1 MATSAQTLSLI
12 IDELLQAK
20 PANRTE
26 AITLLSAKGYL
37 PKKLIEEPKPVK
49 PVSVF
54 ASKAAQDYADAN
66 DIVIPEGFKGS
77 AAKDKVSVSDLK
89 KLKDPPKAK
98 LSGSPSALKYA
109 RDNNIDLTDFVG
121 SGEDGKIMLKDVK
134 ALKPEETPKPA
145 ETPKPSEPGP
155 STPSEPEVTPEP
167 VKEDGMKIT
176 PAAAKAIQKYGIDEE
191 DIKSVTPSGKNGELL
206 LKDLKDLIEL
216 FKAEVG
222 EEVDIDGQDEY

>member
-37 PKKLIEEPKPVK
+37 PKKLLEEPKPVK

-54 ASKAAQDYADAN
+54 ASKAAQDYAEAN
-66 DIVIPEGFKGS
+66 DIVVPEGFKGS
-77 AAKDKVSVSDLK
+77 AAKDKISVSDLK
-89 KLKDPPKAK
+89 KLKEPTKAK
-98 LSGSPSALKYA
+98 LNGSPSALKYA

-134 ALKPEETPKPA
+134 ALKPEETPKP
-145 ETPKPSEPGP
+145 SEPGP
-155 STPSEPEVTPEP
+155 STLPEPKVTPEP
-167 VKEDGMKIT
+167 EKKDSKIT
-176 PAAAKAIQKYGIDEE
+176 PAAAKAIQKYGIDEDDLK
-191 DIKSVTPSGKNGELL
+191 DITPSGKNGELL

-216 FKAEVG
+216 FKAEAG
-222 EEVDIDGQDEY
+222 EKVESEDEY

>member
-37 PKKLIEEPKPVK
+37 PKKLLEEPKPVK

-54 ASKAAQDYADAN
+54 ASKAAQDYAEAN
-66 DIVIPEGFKGS
+66 DIVVPEGFKGS

-145 ETPKPSEPGP
+145 ETPKPSESGP

-167 VKEDGMKIT
+167 VKDDGMKIT

-222 EEVDIDGQDEY
+222 EEVDIDSQDEY

>member
-12 IDELLQAK
+12 IDELLKAK

-37 PKKLIEEPKPVK
+37 PKKLLEEPKPVK

-54 ASKAAQDYADAN
+54 ASKAAQDFAEAN
-66 DIVIPEGFKGS
+66 DIVVPEGFKGS
-77 AAKDKVSVSDLK
+77 AAKDKISVSDLK
-89 KLKDPPKAK
+89 KLKEPPKAK
-98 LSGSPSALKYA
+98 LNGSPSALKYA
-109 RDNNIDLTDFVG
+109 RDNNIDLTDFLG

-155 STPSEPEVTPEP
+155 STLPEPEVTPKPE
-167 VKEDGMKIT
+167 EDKGSKIT
-176 PAAAKAIQKYGIDEE
+176 PAAAKAIQKYGIDEDDLK
-191 DIKSVTPSGKNGELL
+191 DITPSGKNGELL

-216 FKAEVG
+216 FKAEAG
-222 EEVDIDGQDEY
+222 EKVESEDEY

>member
-20 PANRTE
+20 PANRAE

-37 PKKLIEEPKPVK
+37 PKKLLEEPKPVK

-54 ASKAAQDYADAN
+54 ASKAAQDYAEAN
-66 DIVIPEGFKGS
+66 DIVVPEGFKGT
-77 AAKDKVSVSDLK
+77 AAKDKISVSDLK
-89 KLKDPPKAK
+89 KLKEPPKAK
-98 LSGSPSALKYA
+98 LNGSPSALKYA

-134 ALKPEETPKPA
+134 ALKPEETPKP
-145 ETPKPSEPGP
+145 SEPGP
-155 STPSEPEVTPEP
+155 STLPEPEVTPEP
-167 VKEDGMKIT
+167 EKKDSKIT
-176 PAAAKAIQKYGIDEE
+176 PAAAKAIQKYGIDEDDLK
-191 DIKSVTPSGKNGELL
+191 DITPSGKNGELL

-216 FKAEVG
+216 FKAEAG
-222 EEVDIDGQDEY
+222 EKVESEDEY